1 MAPWVTFV
9 LWLVAVPNIVTGL
22 WAVADPR
29 HWYDTFPGWAPHL
42 VAAHPPFNEHLA
54 LDAGAGLL
62 AVGVISAS
70 AALARSRPAH
80 VVAAVG
86 LLAFSVPHATYHVLH
101 PSEILSAAE
110 EAPGTISLLLSVA
123 AGVAVLVGSNRATTE
138 GAAR

>member
-1 MAPWVTFV
+1 MASWVTLV

-29 HWYDTFPGWAPHL
+29 HWYDTLPGWAPHL

-62 AVGVISAS
+62 AVGVIAAS
-70 AALARSRPAH
+70 
-80 VVAAVG
+80 
-86 LLAFSVPHATYHVLH
+86 
-101 PSEILSAAE
+101 AE
-110 EAPGTISLLLSVA
+110 EAPSTITLLLSVA
-123 AGVAVLVGSNRATTE
+123 AGVAVLVGSNRGRAE